1 MRLARQKPQHFRH
14 WARQRALR
22 SNLLCELNQLF
33 PIGQL
38 AIQQQV
44 CDLLKT
50 RLLRHFMNVVTPIH
64 QPGVGIDP
72 ADRRFSCDNAGQS
85 GAVFWFRFSSHWF
98 SLYLRIAIL
107 QLTGLNQ
114 SMFNFRG
121 SNSRRPDR
129 NRASRKVPAASAS
142 CRSNRIASRSSLAP
156 RKTSHSLSSK
166 HETRSAGKS
175 PCDTRTPPAVESST
189 AGFCQTQSCSQAT
202 EDQFPSQNRETPR
215 HFAMPLEKLRR
226 RRRQDIRPLA
236 QPRDRNLRRRAHPS
250 AR

>member
-14 WARQRALR
+14 WARQRALCG
-22 SNLLCELNQLF
+22 NLLPKLDQLF
-33 PIGQL
+33 PIGQF

-50 RLLRHFMNVVTPIH
+50 RLLRHLMNVVTPIH

-114 SMFNFRG
+114 LVFNFRR

-129 NRASRKVPAASAS
+129 NRVSHKVPAASAS
-142 CRSNRIASRSSLAP
+142 CRSNRIASRSSLVP
-156 RKTSHSLSSK
+156 QKTSHSLSSK
-166 HETRSAGKS
+166 RERHFAEKS
-175 PCDTRTPPAVESST
+175 PFCIRNPRAVEMKGEGFCRTP
-189 AGFCQTQSCSQAT
+189 SCSPAT
-202 EDQFPSQNRETPR
+202 AFSLPWRNRETLPR
-215 HFAMPLEKLRR
+215 FAMLPEKSRPRQLRH
-226 RRRQDIRPLA
+226 IC
-236 QPRDRNLRRRAHPS
+236 
-250 AR
+250 ARV

>member
-14 WARQRALR
+14 WARQRALP

-50 RLLRHFMNVVTPIH
+50 RLLRHFVNVVTPIH

-72 ADRRFSCDNAGQS
+72 ADRRFSCNNAGQS

-114 SMFNFRG
+114 SMFNFR
-121 SNSRRPDR
+121 RPDR

-142 CRSNRIASRSSLAP
+142 CRSNRIASRSSLVP
-156 RKTSHSLSSK
+156 QKTFHSLSSK
-166 HETRSAGKS
+166 RERHFAEKS
-175 PCDTRTPPAVESST
+175 PYDTRTPRAVESST
-189 AGFCQTQSCSQAT
+189 AGFFQTQSCSRAT
-202 EDQFPSQNRETPR
+202 AGQFPSQNRETPR
-215 HFAMPLEKLRR
+215 RFATPREKSHRR
-226 RRRQDIRPLA
+226 RRRDIRPLA
-236 QPRDRNLRRRAHPS
+236 RPRDRNLRPRARPF